1 MSASATSFLALAFET
16 VSAAENALSTVR
28 DMDGEQDVSVRDVAL
43 VLRTETGRI
52 ELQQTRQIAAGE
64 SIVSGGSAALVAG
77 LLLGVPVGAALVGLA
92 GGALFGLR
100 DTGIPDD
107 RMRKLGADL
116 QPGQAVLCVLVD
128 IEGVERMR
136 ETLGRYGTVFEV
148 ALSAESESESE
159 SGSGSP

>member
-1 MSASATSFLALAFET
+1 MSSSATSFLALVFET
-16 VSAAENALSTVR
+16 TSAAEDALSTVR
-28 DMDGEQDVSVRDVAL
+28 DLSGEQDVSVRDAAL
-43 VLRTETGRI
+43 VLRTESGRI

-64 SIVSGGSAALVAG
+64 GIVSGGSAALVAG
-77 LLLGVPVGAALVGLA
+77 LLLGVPVGAALVGMA

-128 IEGVERMR
+128 IEGIDRTR
-136 ETLGRYGTVFEV
+136 ETLSRYGTVFEV
-148 ALSAESESESE
+148 ALSAESES
-159 SGSGSP
+159 GSGSP